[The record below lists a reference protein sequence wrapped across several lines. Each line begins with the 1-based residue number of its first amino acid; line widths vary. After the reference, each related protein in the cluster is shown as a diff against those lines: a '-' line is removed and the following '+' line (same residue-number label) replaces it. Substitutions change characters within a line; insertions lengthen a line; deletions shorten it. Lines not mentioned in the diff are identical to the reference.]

1 MKSLKNVLKPLTK
14 SFGNFKLM
22 FWTPPHHHHPN
33 QSTIKYWSKC
43 FILPFP
49 PPPPHNPLT
58 KCFMTTIH
66 PFHQL
71 CGQIIFGYSWAYD
84 VRLFF
89 PDMTFGVAAHQ
100 SDRPTTGRSS
110 SNSERQSDTG
120 IVVELKIPLNSS
132 LLMQSFAKHKLTNPT
147 RLSSSYLSV
156 SIGVNLIPK
165 VFIGLV
171 VFASVTFAQ
180 ILLTI
185 LIKQPSVA

>member
-1 MKSLKNVLKPLTK
+1 
-14 SFGNFKLM
+14 
-22 FWTPPHHHHPN
+22 
-33 QSTIKYWSKC
+33 
-43 FILPFP
+43 
-49 PPPPHNPLT
+49 
-58 KCFMTTIH
+58 MTTIH

-71 CGQIIFGYSWAYD
+71 CDQNIFGYSWVND
-84 VRLFF
+84 FILFF
-89 PDMTFGVAAHQ
+89 PDMTFGIAAHQ

-110 SNSERQSDTG
+110 PNSERQSNTG
-120 IVVELKIPLNSS
+120 IVVELKIPLKSS
-132 LLMQSFAKHKLTNPT
+132 LLMQSFVKHKLTNPT

-171 VFASVTFAQ
+171 VFASATFAQ